1 MYAGAQNALVGRGN
15 NCSTLSIGR
24 IACHVLIFHIHLKE
38 FIMNQLKRF
47 SAFFLA
53 IVFLSAL
60 GCAGSPTH
68 ESTGEY
74 ITDSWITTKVKAALV
89 DDPQVKATEV
99 NVETFKGVVQ
109 LSGFVNSD
117 TAMYEAV
124 RIAQGIKGVTSV
136 KNDMRVK

>member
-1 MYAGAQNALVGRGN
+1 MNPLNRVFAL
-15 NCSTLSIGR
+15 
-24 IACHVLIFHIHLKE
+24 
-38 FIMNQLKRF
+38 FI
-47 SAFFLA
+47 A

-60 GCAGSPTH
+60 GCAGSPTQ

-74 ITDSWITTKVKAALV
+74 ITDSWITTKVKAALA
-89 DDPQVKATEV
+89 DDRQVKATEV

-109 LSGFVNSD
+109 LSGFVSSE

-124 RIAQGIKGVTSV
+124 RIAQGIKGVKSD